1 MTKVGRS
8 GSGKSSLVQA
18 LFRVLECE
26 KGTIEVGGVDIK
38 TLGLHTLRKKMA
50 IISQTP
56 ILFRGCSIQE
66 NLDPFGQFQVDDIN
80 EALESVQM
88 LDAVNMLADGLNT
101 MVEENGSNFSVG
113 QRQLLSLARAIL
125 YKLEILVLDEPTANV
140 DIETDRLLQR
150 TLRLKFSEAT
160 IIVIAHRLD
169 TIVDFDKV
177 LVLEKG
183 ESVEFGTPKEL
194 MSRDGYFASL
204 IKSTGDHAAMS

>member
-1 MTKVGRS
+1 
-8 GSGKSSLVQA
+8 
-18 LFRVLECE
+18 
-26 KGTIEVGGVDIK
+26 
-38 TLGLHTLRKKMA
+38 MA
-50 IISQTP
+50 IISQIP

-88 LDAVNMLADGLNT
+88 LDAVNKLADGLNT

-194 MSRDGYFASL
+194 MSRDGHFASL
-204 IKSTGDHAAMS
+204 IKSTGDQAGMSLER

>member
-1 MTKVGRS
+1 M
-8 GSGKSSLVQA
+8 
-18 LFRVLECE
+18 FRVLECE

-50 IISQTP
+50 IISQEP

-66 NLDPFGQFQVDDIN
+66 NLDPLGQFQVDDIN

-88 LDAVNMLADGLNT
+88 LDAVNKLADGLNT

-125 YKLEILVLDEPTANV
+125 YRLEILVLDEPTANV

-183 ESVEFGTPKEL
+183 ESVEFGTPKDL
-194 MSRDGYFASL
+194 MSRDGHFASL
-204 IKSTGDHAAMS
+204 IKSTGDQAGMSLER